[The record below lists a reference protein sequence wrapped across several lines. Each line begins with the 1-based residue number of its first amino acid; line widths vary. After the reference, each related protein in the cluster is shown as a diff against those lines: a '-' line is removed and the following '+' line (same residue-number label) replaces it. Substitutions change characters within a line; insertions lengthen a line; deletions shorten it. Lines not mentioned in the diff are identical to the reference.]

1 MTSRVSSL
9 FVHVTVVPDTVEPLS
24 FSVTV
29 VSALSA
35 VAVTDVVAV
44 VMFAE

>member
-1 MTSRVSSL
+1 MSKVSV
-9 FVHVTVVPDTVEPLS
+9 FVVHVTVLPATSVPLS
-24 FSVTV
+24 FFVTV

-35 VAVTDVVAV
+35 VAVTVVVAV